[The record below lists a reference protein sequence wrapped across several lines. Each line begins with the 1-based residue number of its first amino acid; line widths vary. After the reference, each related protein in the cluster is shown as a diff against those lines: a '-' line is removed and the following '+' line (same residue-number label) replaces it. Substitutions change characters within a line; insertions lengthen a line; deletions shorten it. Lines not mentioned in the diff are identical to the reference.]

1 MLRGR
6 GWRVGMWKRR
16 TVATLVATLL
26 PAMVFA
32 QDAKAV
38 IDAASKAMGA
48 NGLNSISYSGVAA
61 EGNFGQSRTIS
72 FGLASTSIRSYTRTI
87 DFTQPASR
95 AIGEATP
102 PAGRGAPPPQPRP
115 YEETIAAESPWA
127 QQLSIWV
134 TPWGFLRGAAANNAT
149 LKTKKLGEVSYRTL
163 TWSPPQKAPSG
174 LPYEIVGYIGP
185 DNLVDRVETRVE
197 HPIFGDMRVEIAYQ
211 NYRDFGGVMSP
222 TRIAERRM
230 GMEMFVT
237 GITSAV
243 ANPPNLAALLTAA
256 PPGGSPAAARPAAPA
271 APPAASEKLAD
282 GVYRI
287 TGGYVSMAVEFKD
300 YVVVLE
306 GGQNEARGLAV
317 IAETKRLFPTK
328 RIKYVVN
335 THPHFDHA
343 GGLPPFVAEGAT
355 ILEHDNS
362 RYFMEA
368 ALSEPRTLVG
378 DVLARSKKKPKV
390 EGVIDRMVLQ
400 DETRTLEL
408 HAVKDLEH
416 SDAMLLAFLPKEKI
430 LFTADIDIPAP
441 GQPVSP
447 SIPTLVA
454 NLERL
459 NLDFDRYVTV
469 HPPTPDRPLTRADLL
484 ALMKVAR

>member
-38 IDAASKAMGA
+38 IDAASKAMGG

-95 AIGEATP
+95 AIGEAIP

-115 YEETIAAESPWA
+115 YEDTIAAESPWA
-127 QQLSIWV
+127 QQLSIWM

-211 NYRDFGGVMSP
+211 NYRDFSGVMSP

-230 GMEMFVT
+230 AMEMFV
-237 GITSAV
+237 
-243 ANPPNLAALLTAA
+243 
-256 PPGGSPAAARPAAPA
+256 
-271 APPAASEKLAD
+271 
-282 GVYRI
+282 
-287 TGGYVSMAVEFKD
+287 
-300 YVVVLE
+300 
-306 GGQNEARGLAV
+306 
-317 IAETKRLFPTK
+317 
-328 RIKYVVN
+328 
-335 THPHFDHA
+335 
-343 GGLPPFVAEGAT
+343 
-355 ILEHDNS
+355 
-362 RYFMEA
+362 
-368 ALSEPRTLVG
+368 
-378 DVLARSKKKPKV
+378 
-390 EGVIDRMVLQ
+390 
-400 DETRTLEL
+400 
-408 HAVKDLEH
+408 
-416 SDAMLLAFLPKEKI
+416 
-430 LFTADIDIPAP
+430 
-441 GQPVSP
+441 
-447 SIPTLVA
+447 
-454 NLERL
+454 
-459 NLDFDRYVTV
+459 
-469 HPPTPDRPLTRADLL
+469 
-484 ALMKVAR
+484 